1 MSERRD
7 IVAVGHIE
15 SRIYTV
21 RGLKIMLDAD
31 LAEIYGVET
40 GAMNRAVKRNSDRFP
55 ESFMFQLTPDEWE
68 SLRCQTGISKQGRG
82 GRRYLPCVFTEY
94 GAVMLASVLN
104 TPIAIA
110 ASVQVV
116 QTFVR
121 LRQMAGTVKELAGKL
136 AELEKKYDR
145 QFAVVFEAIRQLMG
159 PPEQALYKK
168 GEIGFQPKPKP

>member
-7 IVAVGHIE
+7 IIAVGDIE
-15 SRIYTV
+15 GRIYTL
-21 RGLKIMLDAD
+21 RGQKVMLDAD

-40 GAMNRAVKRNSDRFP
+40 KILNKAVRRNIERFP
-55 ESFMFQLTPDEWE
+55 EGFMFQLTPDKWRN
-68 SLRCQTGISKQGRG
+68 LRFQIGTSRDWG
-82 GRRYLPCVFTEY
+82 GRRYLPHVFTEY

-145 QFAVVFEAIRQLMG
+145 QFSAVFEAIRRLME
-159 PPEQALYKK
+159 PPEQVRYQK
-168 GEIGFQPKPKP
+168 GELGFQSKPKP